1 MKCKPGFRAVFI
13 VTCAALFQLSVQ
25 AQGGK
30 PLTRVPNPSKLVV
43 LLPDLRISKVTVAGS
58 KAEVEI
64 WNRCKG
70 AAAHSYLSLT
80 LYKGSSKDSGM
91 EGLWGFDVPAIAAGS
106 KTTVSIDLS
115 KVGGAS
121 HSFEGKY
128 YRFEVDPENKI
139 KETVEGNNWFER
151 NAAPFPDAANSCDT
165 AAAPPQPA
173 GALPDLRITKVT
185 IDGGTMIVEITNQCQ
200 GTAVASR
207 LHLNLYGG
215 PAKGSPGG
223 VEFEADTP
231 PIGPGEKVS
240 VSFNLKEYGSKIST
254 FGNNYYRLD
263 ADVSNKVKETI
274 EGNNWWEKNALPFPD
289 PANACKGN

>member
-1 MKCKPGFRAVFI
+1 MLSKPGFRAIFI
-13 VTCAALFQLSVQ
+13 LTFAAILQITVQ

-30 PLTRVPNPSKLVV
+30 PLIKVPNPATKLVV

-80 LYKGSSKDSGM
+80 LYQGSSKDSGM
-91 EGLWGFDVPAIAAGS
+91 EGLWGFDVPAMAAGA
-106 KTTVSIDLS
+106 KTTISIDLS

-128 YRFEVDPENKI
+128 YRFEIDPENKI

-151 NAAPFPDAANSCDT
+151 NVIPFPDSTTSCET
-165 AAAPPQPA
+165 IAPTPA

-185 IDGGTMIVEITNQCQ
+185 ISGSTMIVEITNQCK
-200 GTAVASR
+200 GAASTSR
-207 LHLNLYGG
+207 LHLSLFGG
-215 PAKGSPGG
+215 AEKGSSGG
-223 VEFEADTP
+223 EELEADTP
-231 PIGPGEKVS
+231 AIGPGEKVS
-240 VSFNLKEYGSKIST
+240 VAFDLKQYGSKFST
-254 FGNNYYRLD
+254 FGNKYYRLD
-263 ADVSNKVKETI
+263 ADVSNQVKETI

-289 PANACKGN
+289 AANSCNGN

>member
-1 MKCKPGFRAVFI
+1 VESKSGFRAVFI
-13 VTCAALFQLSVQ
+13 LTLAVIFQITGQ
-25 AQGGK
+25 AQ
-30 PLTRVPNPSKLVV
+30 TRVPNPSKLVV

-58 KAEVEI
+58 KAEVDI

-80 LYKGSSKDSGM
+80 LYKGSSKDSDM
-91 EGLWGFDVPAIAAGS
+91 EGLWGFEVPAIAAGA

-151 NAAPFPDAANSCDT
+151 NVTPFPDSATSCDT
-165 AAAPPQPA
+165 AAVAPTA

-185 IDGGTMIVEITNQCQ
+185 INGGQMIVEIMNQCK
-200 GTAVASR
+200 GAASTSR

-215 PAKGSPGG
+215 PEKGSPGG
-223 VEFEADTP
+223 EELEADTP
-231 PIGPGEKVS
+231 AIGPGEKVS
-240 VSFNLKEYGSKIST
+240 VVFDLKQYGSKFST
-254 FGNNYYRLD
+254 FSNKYYRLD

-289 PANACKGN
+289 AANSCNGN